1 MEDLIKFAD
10 KNLTEAVESGYD
22 EAAIRY
28 WLGYLNGVR
37 AEKKAT
43 VEMNKINYEE
53 RKKVYQAALGKWGAD
68 LQTMMAVEEMSELT
82 KEICKIKRG
91 KMDLDAL
98 ADEIADVT
106 IMLEQLREIYGL
118 NDAVCD
124 HMDAKILR
132 LQSRVGGA
140 L

>member
-1 MEDLIKFAD
+1 MSVQNF
-10 KNLTEAVESGYD
+10 TS
-22 EAAIRY
+22 
-28 WLGYLNGVR
+28 
-37 AEKKAT
+37 
-43 VEMNKINYEE
+43 
-53 RKKVYQAALGKWGAD
+53 
-68 LQTMMAVEEMSELT
+68 VEEMSELT

-91 KMDLDAL
+91 KIDLDAL

-106 IMLEQLREIYGL
+106 IMLEQLRGIYGL

>member
-43 VEMNKINYEE
+43 VEMNKINYED
-53 RKKVYQAALGKWGAD
+53 RKKVYQAALRKWGAD

-124 HMDAKILR
+124 HMDAKSLR